1 MNAREKR
8 LGLILTACVGVL
20 LIAFFAMIV
29 YPKYTE
35 LSEKADQAT
44 SAKNAAEAQLAAA
57 KKLDPEDIDKR
68 LGNLRA
74 RIPSTLAISNVI
86 VRVTERAVN
95 SNLVWLQGTPV
106 DESAE
111 AVANAAPTAGQTAT
125 LAPQLTRYDFSIVV
139 KGQMPDFI
147 KFMSDLTDTSIGRI
161 IVINSMD
168 IQFKSDEGPEAI
180 EATLKLQVLGWDQGA
195 EISADGC
202 TKVDGEVISGED
214 SKCNL
219 TTVEKSKES
228 SN

>member
-1 MNAREKR
+1 
-8 LGLILTACVGVL
+8 VGVL
-20 LIAFFAMIV
+20 LIAFFAMII

-35 LSEKADQAT
+35 LDTKADEAT
-44 SAKNAAEAQLAAA
+44 AAKNVAEAQLSAA
-57 KKLDPEDIDKR
+57 KKLDPVEIDKR

-111 AVANAAPTAGQTAT
+111 AVANAAPTAGQDAT

-139 KGQMPDFI
+139 KGQMTDFI
-147 KFMSDLTDTSIGRI
+147 KFMSDLTDKSLGRI
-161 IVINSMD
+161 VVINSMD
-168 IQFKSDEGPEAI
+168 VQFKTDEGPDAI

-195 EISADGC
+195 EIGSDGC
-202 TKVDGEVISGED
+202 TKTPGETISGDD

-219 TTVEKSKES
+219 NTVTKSKEGS
-228 SN
+228 S

>member
-8 LGLILTACVGVL
+8 LSLILTACVGVL
-20 LIAFFAMIV
+20 LIAFFAMII

-35 LSEKADQAT
+35 LDKKADEAT
-44 SAKNAAEAQLAAA
+44 TAKIAAEAQLKAA
-57 KKLDPEDIDKR
+57 KQLDEPEIDKQ

-95 SNLVWLQGTPV
+95 SNLTWLQGTPV

-111 AVANAAPTAGQTAT
+111 AVANAAPTAGQNAT

-139 KGQMPDFI
+139 KGQMLDFV
-147 KFMSDLTDTSIGRI
+147 KFMSDLTDKSIGRI

-168 IQFKSDEGPEAI
+168 IQFKNDEGPEAV
-180 EATLKLQVLGWDQGA
+180 EATLKLQVLGWDKGA
-195 EISADGC
+195 EIGSDGC
-202 TKVDGEVISGED
+202 TKETGETIAGD
-214 SKCNL
+214 DTKCNL
-219 TTVEKSKES
+219 NTVTKSKEGS
-228 SN
+228 S

>member
-1 MNAREKR
+1 MQQREKK
-8 LGLILTACVGVL
+8 LGLLLAICVGVL
-20 LIAFFAMIV
+20 VLAFFAMII

-35 LSEKADQAT
+35 LSDKADEAT
-44 SAKNAAEAQLAAA
+44 RAKNAAEAQLAAA

-68 LGNLRA
+68 LGNLRS

-111 AVANAAPTAGQTAT
+111 AVANAQPTAGQDAT
-125 LAPQLTRYDFSIVV
+125 LAPQLLRFDFSIVV

-147 KFMSDLTDTSIGRI
+147 KFMADLTDKSIGRI

-168 IQFKSDEGPEAI
+168 IQFKSDEGPDAI

-195 EISADGC
+195 EIGADGC
-202 TKVDGEVISGED
+202 TRVDGTSVPGD
-214 SKCNL
+214 STKCNL
-219 TTVEKSKES
+219 NLVSRTEEGTK
-228 SN
+228 